1 MEKSGSHTGKNQ
13 VARETSGNSTSWWSR
28 KVTTRNKRQASG
40 RTKATCS
47 TSLRCSPEAEASHC
61 DTAGSGS
68 PMAGQQRDR
77 MKHAATSSVSRATH
91 KTPDSKGRLV
101 DIKRQAENG
110 LPGEGDGVHSTL
122 AWKIPWRGAWRATVH
137 GHEELETISQL
148 NNNNKTLFSLES

>member
-13 VARETSGNSTSWWSR
+13 VARETSGNSTFWWSR

-61 DTAGSGS
+61 VVLQIQEAPWQDSRGTEDETCSYQFCQQS
-68 PMAGQQRDR
+68 NPQNSRQQR
-77 MKHAATSSVSRATH
+77 KTCWH
-91 KTPDSKGRLV
+91 KKAGW
-101 DIKRQAENG
+101 KQG

-122 AWKIPWRGAWRATVH
+122 VCKIPWRGAWPGGLQSMAMK
-137 GHEELETISQL
+137 S
-148 NNNNKTLFSLES
+148 